1 MLTYCQNVG
10 RKLTQNKI
18 SSKLHWSFRVNWVGD
33 SHILLA
39 YKRQDDNDWAEFL
52 FTVREY
58 TEWMSLLQE
67 FNLNFR
73 EQIDQKLI
81 ESYINE

>member
-1 MLTYCQNVG
+1 MT
-10 RKLTQNKI
+10 
-18 SSKLHWSFRVNWVGD
+18 SKLRWSFRVNWVGSD
-33 SHILLA
+33 HILVS
-39 YKRQDDNDWAEFL
+39 YKTQENNDWEEFL

-67 FNLNFR
+67 FNSVFR

-81 ESYINE
+81 ESYLND